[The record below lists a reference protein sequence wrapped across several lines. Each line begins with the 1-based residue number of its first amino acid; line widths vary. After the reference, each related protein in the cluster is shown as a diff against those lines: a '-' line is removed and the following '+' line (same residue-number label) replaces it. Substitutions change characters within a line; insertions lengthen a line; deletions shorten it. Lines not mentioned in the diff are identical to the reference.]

1 MLLSGDI
8 SCVTRDSNC
17 CWSFA
22 ITATILP
29 NLWFERMR
37 VIFPEWNILA
47 AKELFKFWRDH
58 LQHCQNLIVYPE
70 LRRFCVEF
78 LVEYRGPG
86 PLPDLDITT
95 PTTTSDV
102 WRSNPKLEKNMQ
114 GFCVNATCFLADFFL
129 LNRAMNF
136 VKKSSYSIKSPP
148 REQAKSYTQW
158 PFNVTEHEQINNNL
172 SSLFYLL
179 IQLIYYRYFPGNAQF
194 I

>member
-58 LQHCQNLIVYPE
+58 LQHCQNLIVYHE
-70 LRRFCVEF
+70 LRRFCVEI

-114 GFCVNATCFLADFFL
+114 GFCVNATCFLADFFSFKSRDELCQKDFL
-129 LNRAMNF
+129 LYQ
-136 VKKSSYSIKSPP
+136 VSSP
-148 REQAKSYTQW
+148 RTSEVLHLMA
-158 PFNVTEHEQINNNL
+158 I
-172 SSLFYLL
+172 
-179 IQLIYYRYFPGNAQF
+179 
-194 I
+194 